1 MWGAHLTQCPIAE
14 NGWIY
19 FEMVFGFFLVL
30 APGLVMGPHAQTC
43 PSQIWTSTYVCVSSP
58 ALGNQ
63 RLGSHLPTHRKPIL
77 KFPRVWRTLWE
88 TLLTGLLPRFF
99 SFWTSQD
106 NLVDFLLGSD
116 SCRPWW
122 VPISSQ
128 EIVMRMSFLKCRK
141 YWCGPDR
148 CRAFSFCH
156 IGY

>member
-1 MWGAHLTQCPIAE
+1 MWGAHPTQCPRLLRMVGSTSRCSLDFSSFSRL
-14 NGWIY
+14 GWWWVHMSKHVQAKFGHLRMY
-19 FEMVFGFFLVL
+19 VFH
-30 APGLVMGPHAQTC
+30 PQPWET
-43 PSQIWTSTYVCVSSP
+43 
-58 ALGNQ
+58 
-63 RLGSHLPTHRKPIL
+63 RGSHLPTHRKPIL
-77 KFPRVWRTLWE
+77 KCPHVWRTLWE
-88 TLLTGLLPRFF
+88 TLLPGLLPRFF